1 MILVCIA
8 FVYLKKSNGPLFA
21 FQICLHK
28 VCVARGNQWFPL
40 RRPMT
45 ALTSEK
51 LKIFFGGDD
60 NAWVE
65 LNEDPLFRFLLLS
78 DRVSSSSSSSS
89 SSSEDEDV
97 ITIGSGGFD
106 IDADGLMVAGLML
119 ILLLWAVLMCFSRWS
134 GQANLRLHLPQ
145 ENFRNELVLV
155 EFLLRPTGSTR
166 TLFAIGTWV
175 PPLPRS

>member
-1 MILVCIA
+1 
-8 FVYLKKSNGPLFA
+8 
-21 FQICLHK
+21 
-28 VCVARGNQWFPL
+28 
-40 RRPMT
+40 MT

-119 ILLLWAVLMCFSRWS
+119 ILLLWAVLMCFSR
-134 GQANLRLHLPQ
+134 
-145 ENFRNELVLV
+145 
-155 EFLLRPTGSTR
+155 
-166 TLFAIGTWV
+166 
-175 PPLPRS
+175 